1 MCGIHV
7 NHSIFPFYILLP
19 EKSWGNSTLVTH
31 PDISSHPPS
40 CIDFVTLC
48 GAGGLVDQP
57 HCPFC
62 VLTAPGLSAHSVPL
76 AAVPPRSLLWC
87 TESQDLA
94 AESVG

>member
-1 MCGIHV
+1 MYGIHV

-19 EKSWGNSTLVTH
+19 EKSWGNSTLVTD

-40 CIDFVTLC
+40 CIGCVTLC
-48 GAGGLVDQP
+48 EAGGLVDQP
-57 HCPFC
+57 HCPFR

-76 AAVPPRSLLWC
+76 AAVPLHSLLWC

-94 AESVG
+94 AKSVG